1 MPAQTVNVDTFVR
14 AETHR
19 MFSALQRDA
28 GGVNRFRHSREP
40 TPIDQQT
47 VIRMNR
53 DTLYSFAVV
62 DISQGAVFSLPEAG
76 ERYLSAMVV
85 NEDYYINRVFHGA
98 GEYRLAVEEFDT
110 PHVLLAVRTMVDP
123 RDPEDLVAVA
133 ALQDQLS
140 IHATADR
147 PFSAPAMTK
156 RPWIA
161 PAQHC

>member
-1 MPAQTVNVDTFVR
+1 MTIMVDSDNFVR
-14 AETHR
+14 AESNR
-19 MFSALQRDA
+19 MFAGIQAAA
-28 GGVNRFRHSREP
+28 GGVNQWDHLRAP
-40 TPIDQQT
+40 TAVDEQT

-85 NEDYYINRVFHGA
+85 NEDHYINRVFHGA